1 VLITGSSSGI
11 GLEMARQF
19 AMRGHPLILTAR
31 IQSELDNVAR
41 ELESTHRV
49 EVDTIAGNLQE
60 PGACEAIADAVR
72 QSGKEVNILVNN
84 AGLGQRGNFWE
95 YAMDRDEAM
104 LHVNIEAVV
113 RLTKLFLPQMIERKT
128 GRILNT
134 ASVAGFEPGPLL
146 AVYHATKA
154 FVLSFTEALR
164 IELEDKR
171 VSVTALC
178 PGATDTDFFPK
189 ASMQQTKAFQKTK
202 VMAPQEVAEIAYRA
216 LMRGDPICVVGGM
229 NTAMVFARRFM
240 PIPAQ
245 ARLSKKLYEDAPQES
260 RKRRRGDIEKAAAP
274 NFRKSRLARR
284 AS

>member
-1 VLITGSSSGI
+1 MNKERVLITGSSSGI

-72 QSGKEVNILVNN
+72 QSGKQVDILVNN

-171 VSVTALC
+171 VSVTAL
-178 PGATDTDFFPK
+178 
-189 ASMQQTKAFQKTK
+189 
-202 VMAPQEVAEIAYRA
+202 
-216 LMRGDPICVVGGM
+216 
-229 NTAMVFARRFM
+229 
-240 PIPAQ
+240 
-245 ARLSKKLYEDAPQES
+245 
-260 RKRRRGDIEKAAAP
+260 
-274 NFRKSRLARR
+274 
-284 AS
+284 